1 MKRAIVMGGSHTG
14 LFTARALSAHF
25 EDAVVIEP
33 DLIRDDGLGRRTPQ
47 RHQLHAL
54 LAHGTHTAGAVVPQD
69 HRRDELAKGGALLGK
84 SDDVQ
89 FSLDGRLKAPV
100 AEASMLGATQPFLES
115 HLRRRAA
122 AVENMRFCQT
132 QVTRLVLRGDRMA
145 GVTTAASEHETEG
158 GERFD
163 AESVVDAMGR
173 NSPLEDRLVGHS

>member
-33 DLIRDDGLGRRTPQ
+33 DLIRDDGLGRQAPQ

-54 LAHGTHTAGAVVPQD
+54 LAMGHTQLERWFP
-69 HRRDELAKGGALLGK
+69 RITDELAKGGALPGK

-115 HLRRRAA
+115 HLRHRAA
-122 AVENMRFCQT
+122 AVENMRFCQA

-173 NSPLEDRLVGHS
+173 NSPLEDRLVGHG